1 MSERAF
7 DERLELAV
15 LEVHVFGRVDTGLRR
30 IAQWLRSEG
39 AERNDKDI
47 RPLCVYLG
55 KQIDAPFSAQI
66 EQQQGWT
73 ALLDNGFQ
81 PVRLRDVTH
90 PRETAKIG
98 AGSPNEIR
106 ILSVKNTRRGQ
117 GHAAATSSSKRT
129 KGNKI

>member
-1 MSERAF
+1 MFERASHK
-7 DERLELAV
+7 RLELAV
-15 LEVHVFGRVDTGLRR
+15 LKVHVFGRVDAGLRR
-30 IAQWLRSEG
+30 IAQWLRSDDAEG
-39 AERNDKDI
+39 NHKDVG
-47 RPLCVYLG
+47 PLCLYLG

-66 EQQQGWT
+66 EEQQGWT
-73 ALLDNGFQ
+73 ALLDNGSQ

-117 GHAAATSSSKRT
+117 GHA
-129 KGNKI
+129 